1 MRVRLCKAFYVNDKL
16 HAAGSELQLDDKL
29 AGWLVEIG
37 AAERLTEPAPQPQ
50 PAAGRKRKANEEAQP
65 EPEAEVA

>member
-1 MRVRLCKAFYVNDKL
+1 MRKAVYASGKL

-29 AGWLVEIG
+29 ASRLVELE
-37 AAERLTEPAPQPQ
+37 AAERLAEPAPQPQ
-50 PAAGRKRKANEEAQP
+50 PAAGRKRKAKEEAQP